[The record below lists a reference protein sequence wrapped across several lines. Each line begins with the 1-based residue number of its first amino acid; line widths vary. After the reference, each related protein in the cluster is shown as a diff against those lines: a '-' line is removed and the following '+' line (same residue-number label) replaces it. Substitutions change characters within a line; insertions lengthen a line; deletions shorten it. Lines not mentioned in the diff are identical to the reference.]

1 VKSGNSSF
9 GSPAPIAN
17 KAAPIAQFASSTSP
31 IAAIRGSAFDTRD
44 PSTSPVWP
52 ASPRKSGQSARVAAV
67 PGPLLLLAD
76 QAVAQ
81 SLRQTGVSIFEVIYS
96 IVGVIGAIACLVTLL
111 NWVTGN
117 WLGRDDPRKL
127 FFQGLLGTGLA
138 FSVVAIVQF
147 VKDAVGGS
155 ASGISSL

>member
-1 VKSGNSSF
+1 MKLSLIPSSRSSRLKEVFACNIKSRISS
-9 GSPAPIAN
+9 A
-17 KAAPIAQFASSTSP
+17 TS
-31 IAAIRGSAFDTRD
+31 
-44 PSTSPVWP
+44 
-52 ASPRKSGQSARVAAV
+52 SARVMAV
-67 PGPLLLLAD
+67 PGMLLLLAD
-76 QAVAQ
+76 QALAQ
-81 SLRQTGVSIFEVIYS
+81 SLKQTGVSIFEVIYS